1 MSSKKKPLYLSNFK
15 FFNTFICSILSRII
29 SVSDEIQQFRKNLVE
44 QHSASQK
51 SLPESVRRELSERN
65 QSNPNIR
72 QLSNNRESRSGDD
85 NAMTP
90 DKENN
95 VNKGETENKIS
106 SGIRCTESNA
116 SLEQTQNISSEKV
129 KHTSD
134 DPSAPIYPPRSPTS
148 DIVPTEL
155 PPCHVLSAKAFL
167 AENTNMCQVDGNAEI
182 PINKELPSS
191 VILDQTEKDIMVL
204 FDKSNKLPKNI
215 SHSSS
220 SSSVS
225 SNGSRASSS
234 VRESM
239 SDTVSIQSCNSSGY
253 GSESFEN
260 NFEVDSKG
268 PIEVL
273 HSISNTL
280 HKSDYSYY
288 PTYTENSISYFDSV
302 ALQNHANT
310 TCEKIDNSI
319 KTLDNYEPIHLGIAQ
334 PFLGVYEY
342 HDGNLILVTKC
353 PQSQKVD
360 NLKDLSSSSEQYFS
374 CNSTN
379 NSLHSSNEDVLA
391 IQSLLQNVE
400 ISKK

>member
-1 MSSKKKPLYLSNFK
+1 
-15 FFNTFICSILSRII
+15 
-29 SVSDEIQQFRKNLVE
+29 
-44 QHSASQK
+44 
-51 SLPESVRRELSERN
+51 
-65 QSNPNIR
+65 
-72 QLSNNRESRSGDD
+72 
-85 NAMTP
+85 MTP

-268 PIEVL
+268 PIEAL

-288 PTYTENSISYFDSV
+288 PTYTENSISYFDSF

-310 TCEKIDNSI
+310 SCEKIDNSI
-319 KTLDNYEPIHLGIAQ
+319 KTLDNYKPIHLGIAQ

>member
-1 MSSKKKPLYLSNFK
+1 
-15 FFNTFICSILSRII
+15 
-29 SVSDEIQQFRKNLVE
+29 
-44 QHSASQK
+44 
-51 SLPESVRRELSERN
+51 LPESVRRELSERN

-72 QLSNNRESRSGDD
+72 QLSNNRESRSGDI

-90 DKENN
+90 DKENDI
-95 VNKGETENKIS
+95 NKGEIDNKIS
-106 SGIRCTESNA
+106 SGTRCTESNA
-116 SLEQTQNISSEKV
+116 SLERTQNISSEKV
-129 KHTSD
+129 QHTSD

-155 PPCHVLSAKAFL
+155 PPCHVLSPKAFL

-191 VILDQTEKDIMVL
+191 VILHQTEKDIMVL
-204 FDKSNKLPKNI
+204 FDESNKLPKNI

-220 SSSVS
+220 ASSVS

-268 PIEVL
+268 SVEVL

-280 HKSDYSYY
+280 YKSDYSYY
-288 PTYTENSISYFDSV
+288 PTCTENSIAYFDSF
-302 ALQNHANT
+302 ALQNHTNT
-310 TCEKIDNSI
+310 SCEKNNSI

-334 PFLGVYEY
+334 PFSGVYEY
-342 HDGNLILVTKC
+342 HDGNLILVKKY
-353 PQSQKVD
+353 PQSQKVN
-360 NLKDLSSSSEQYFS
+360 NLTNLNSSSGRYFS
-374 CNSTN
+374 CNN
-379 NSLHSSNEDVLA
+379 GNKSLHRSKEDVLA
-391 IQSLLQNVE
+391 IQSLLQKVE